1 MRVRT
6 RLLVAGLAFVAAIPV
21 AMFLKFASNTCVATW
36 MKWDVEIAECP
47 DGETHVLASL
57 SANDLRR
64 GTRGWVTL
72 TANASYVVHGALDV
86 RQTRLPQV
94 DATLELVRGSGDKA
108 TVTPLEFTGPDDD
121 KGKPTKDKPKNG
133 QGWITLPADLADGDY
148 VLRAKVKTK
157 AGDAIVEAPLALY
170 APAKIHVVTDRPLY
184 EPGHT
189 VKFRAVVLRARDLVP
204 LEQRPGK
211 WIVRDA
217 RGVTVL
223 EEKVDAA
230 EYGIV
235 EGELPLDKSSPVG
248 TWHVRYES
256 GGAVDDVGIEVKP
269 FELPRFTVSVEPS
282 KPFYGAKDEPR
293 VNVKVATAA
302 GVPIVTEL
310 DVEWFVNSQS
320 GWPAPPEWTAAL
332 PKKAKTDKSG
342 RSELTV
348 PRVPADLQGKVSIA
362 CRVSA
367 RDDTG
372 DQEVGQGTVLLSE
385 DAIDVSLVT
394 ELGTFAEPGLVEGI
408 NNRAYMR
415 ATTAAG
421 MPLVGATL
429 TVSRTW
435 DKSDKGVVVTT
446 DEDGVAAMQ
455 IDPGPAVNIVIP
467 PMPVRLPPPPPLVER
482 TMLDDTLGD
491 GDVPLGVIAAM
502 DRMNGAVG
510 ACARFAED
518 GADAQLALRVEGSG
532 RIARASASG
541 PLANCIGDQ
550 LTSKALPPGPPRI
563 LNVGYS
569 FAPRLASLGADVQGM
584 GELPNVVQSDL
595 DVALMDARDCLG
607 PLTVDAMLPRVFSW
621 EVHRGTFTGSW
632 GRDPNEIDQPLNAQ
646 KAACVEARLSRVLRT
661 RDALS
666 RAERFQREQ
675 QGLSDDD
682 DDGSGSGDGGTSF
695 GVVRFNVSPVYIDG
709 APAGP
714 QATTMLGYE
723 LLVNAKSGDEAVGK
737 TKVRIRPGQI
747 PSIRL
752 RASDVITEP
761 GAEVTIDILRGP
773 TFEGELPKKLALTHP
788 DLSLPLESDVDEK
801 SRSAKFKLPADKDG
815 WYEARFGEGLARIFV
830 PKRTTLSVKVE
841 PDKQSYKPGET
852 AKLSVTTRGA
862 EKGMSAAVGLFGVDD
877 TLGQIASLPGPGDMD
892 RLTTTVSMHAPAFNV
907 LDATAL
913 SLGRVRG
920 KNAAAATV
928 LLVSSVPT
936 PVEIDVAANAFAQT
950 PFDPAAPLADRFYT
964 VLEDLYVV
972 VRGFEAKAPKDEK
985 LTPQKMLALWD
996 DALAAAKK
1004 RGKETTDVFGR
1015 PMKLALLPD
1024 ALIELTDPRLVV
1036 ADGTRLPEDI
1046 EAWTRFVKTNGG
1058 KS

>member
-1 MRVRT
+1 MTIRT
-6 RLLVAGLAFVAAIPV
+6 RVLLAAMALVAAVPV
-21 AMFLKFASNTCVATW
+21 ALFLKFASNTCVATW
-36 MKWDVEIAECP
+36 MKWDVEIRECP
-47 DGETHVLASL
+47 DGDTHVLA
-57 SANDLRR
+57 AIHADNLRR
-64 GTRGWVTL
+64 GTRGWVTV
-72 TANASYVVHGALDV
+72 TATAMYVVHDALDLRQV
-86 RQTRLPQV
+86 RMPQV
-94 DATLELVRGSGDKA
+94 DATLELVRGSGDNA

-121 KGKPTKDKPKNG
+121 KGKPTKSKPVNG

-157 AGDAIVEAPLALY
+157 AGDAVVEAPLPLY
-170 APAKIHVVTDRPLY
+170 APAKIHVLTDRPLY

-204 LEQRPGK
+204 LEKRPGK
-211 WIVRDA
+211 WVVRDA
-217 RGVTVL
+217 RGTVVL

-230 EYGIV
+230 EYGIA

-282 KPFYGAKDEPR
+282 KPFFGAKDEPR

-302 GVPIVTEL
+302 GVPIVTDLEI
-310 DVEWFVNSQS
+310 EWFVNG
-320 GWPAPPEWTAAL
+320 GWPAPPEWIEAL
-332 PKKAKTDKSG
+332 PKKARTDKSG
-342 RSELTV
+342 RVELTV
-348 PRVPADLQGKVSIA
+348 PRVPADLQGKVNIA

-408 NNRAYMR
+408 NNRAYLR

-429 TVSRTW
+429 TVQRTW
-435 DKSDKGVVVTT
+435 DKTDKGVVVTT
-446 DEDGVAAMQ
+446 DEDGVAAVQ

-482 TMLDDTLGD
+482 TNLDDALGG

-502 DRMNGAVG
+502 DRFNSVVG
-510 ACARFAED
+510 GCARFAED
-518 GADAQLALRVEGSG
+518 GGDAQLALRVEGSG

-541 PLANCIGDQ
+541 PLARCIGDE
-550 LTSKALPPGPPRI
+550 LTGRSLPAGPPRI
-563 LNVGYS
+563 LNVSYS
-569 FAPRLASLGADVQGM
+569 FSPRLASLGFDVQGM
-584 GELPNVVQSDL
+584 GELPQVVQNDL

-632 GRDPNEIDQPLNAQ
+632 GRDPDEVEQPLNPT

-666 RAERFQREQ
+666 RAERIQREQ
-675 QGLSDDD
+675 QGLTDDD
-682 DDGSGSGDGGTSF
+682 EDENGNGGGTSF
-695 GVVRFNVSPVYIDG
+695 GVVRFHVNPLTING
-709 APAGP
+709 APVGP

-723 LLVNAKSGDEAVGK
+723 LLVSAKSGDEAVGK

-752 RASDVITEP
+752 RASEVITEP

-852 AKLSVTTRGA
+852 AKLAITTRGA

-892 RLTTTVSMHAPAFNV
+892 RLTTTVSMHSPAFNV

-936 PVEIDVAANAFAQT
+936 PVEIDVAASTSAQT

-996 DALAAAKK
+996 DALASAKK

-1015 PMKLALLPD
+1015 PMKLELLPD
-1024 ALIELTDPRLVV
+1024 ALIELTDPRMVV